1 MKRVTCYWHIFKI
14 AGTLSQHSSVP
25 IFTSVSMFEVGYI
38 RSCCILISDFII
50 RISGLMSLR
59 LCIEKT
65 SIHTQQPFISTAKF
79 DLKLDTP
86 ELQRAESDSREREGG
101 IQGGLV
107 AKWWDN
113 IGQLI
118 GSVV

>member
-1 MKRVTCYWHIFKI
+1 
-14 AGTLSQHSSVP
+14 
-25 IFTSVSMFEVGYI
+25 
-38 RSCCILISDFII
+38 
-50 RISGLMSLR
+50 MSLR

-107 AKWWDN
+107 AKWWVK
-113 IGQLI
+113 LKM
-118 GSVV
+118 VMMMLTRCCLFV